1 VCAPALPSSHVSPS
15 PHLPISPSFAQ
26 TIIDDEALPTS
37 LRTAAADAVDFG
49 LSILYPTPK
58 ERKQL
63 LTTLISKVWATHNAL
78 SGARDPCHSPQLNG
92 VKHTCCRECSTYLL
106 SAPSRLFVVPTNS
119 LCRCVCVAPSPLL
132 LLFLLPS
139 GWHH

>member
-1 VCAPALPSSHVSPS
+1 MS
-15 PHLPISPSFAQ
+15 PHRPISPSFAQ

-63 LTTLISKVWATHNAL
+63 LTTLISKVRVTCNVF
-78 SGARDPCHSPQLNG
+78 SGARDPCHSPQLNR
-92 VKHTCCRECSTYLL
+92 VKHPCCHECSAYLL
-106 SAPSRLFVVPTNS
+106 SAPSRLFVVLPHPLS
-119 LCRCVCVAPSPLL
+119 SCVCVAPSPSL

-139 GWHH
+139 GWHN